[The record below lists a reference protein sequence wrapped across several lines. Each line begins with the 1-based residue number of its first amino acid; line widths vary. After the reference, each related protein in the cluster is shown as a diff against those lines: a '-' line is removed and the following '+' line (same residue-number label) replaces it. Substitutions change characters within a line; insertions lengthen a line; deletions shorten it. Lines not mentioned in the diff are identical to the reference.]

1 MTKFRLHT
9 NQTAPEGAAPLLDA
23 AKKNVGMVP
32 NLYAV
37 MAESPQLLDA
47 YQKVSAQFQASS
59 LSAIERNIVW
69 MAVNVEHECHYCVP
83 AHTMIAKGSGV
94 DEATIAALRA
104 ARPLPDARN
113 EALKQFTLKVV
124 RERGKVADR
133 DVDAFLAAGFTQR
146 NVLDVVLGVAQKVMS
161 NYVNHLADTPID
173 APFKAFDW
181 SPEEK
186 KVR

>member
-1 MTKFRLHT
+1 MTKFSLHT
-9 NQTAPEGAAPLLDA
+9 SETAPDGAAPLFDA
-23 AKKNVGMVP
+23 AKKNFGMVP

-47 YQKVSAQFQASS
+47 YQKVSALFQATS
-59 LSAIERNIVW
+59 LDAVERNIVW

-94 DEATIAALRA
+94 DDATIAALRE
-104 ARPLPDARN
+104 ARPLPNARH
-113 EALKQFTLKVV
+113 EALRRFTLQIV
-124 RERGKVADR
+124 RDRGKVSDAD
-133 DVDAFLAAGFTQR
+133 VEAFLAAGYSKRQ
-146 NVLDVVLGVAQKVMS
+146 VLDVILGVSQKVMS
-161 NYVNHLADTPID
+161 NYVNHLAQTPID

-186 KVR
+186 KSR

>member
-1 MTKFRLHT
+1 MTQFSLHT
-9 NQTAPEGAAPLLDA
+9 SQTAPDAAPFLDA
-23 AKKNVGMVP
+23 AKKNFGMVP

-59 LSAIERNIVW
+59 LNAVERNIVW

-83 AHTMIAKGSGV
+83 AHTMIAKGAGV
-94 DEATIAALRA
+94 DEPTIAALRE

-113 EALKQFTLKVV
+113 EALRQFTLKVV
-124 RERGKVADR
+124 RERGKVADT
-133 DVDAFLAAGFTQR
+133 DVDAFIAAGFTTR
-146 NVLDVVLGVAQKVMS
+146 NVLDVVLGVSQKVMS
-161 NYVNHLADTPID
+161 NYVNHLAATPVD

-186 KVR
+186 KAQ